1 MVDRAL
7 LIREIEREEGW
18 REHAYRDHLGFWT
31 IGYGFPIDER
41 RGGGLPKDIANAWLE
56 KVIAD
61 IEESLDREIFWWR
74 TLTESRQRALIN
86 MAYQLGVSGLM
97 RFQNMLAALRD
108 ADYATAAKEALDSKW
123 AKQTP
128 QRARRMAHMIEV
140 G

>member
-1 MVDRAL
+1 MVDRAQ

-18 REHAYRDHLGFWT
+18 REHAYQDHLGFWT
-31 IGYGFPIDER
+31 IGYAFLIDER
-41 RGGGLPKDIANAWLE
+41 KGGGLPKDIADAWLE
-56 KVIAD
+56 KLIAD

-74 TLTESRQRALIN
+74 TLTEARQRALIN
-86 MAYQLGVSGLM
+86 MAYQLGVNGLM
-97 RFQNMLAALRD
+97 AFQNMLAALRD

>member
-1 MVDRAL
+1 MVDRAQ

-18 REHAYRDHLGFWT
+18 REHAYQDHLGFWT
-31 IGYGFPIDER
+31 IGYGFLVDER
-41 RGGGLPKDIANAWLE
+41 KGGGLPKDIADAWLE

-74 TLTESRQRALIN
+74 TLTEARQRALIN
-86 MAYQLGVSGLM
+86 MAYQLGVNGLM

-123 AKQTP
+123 AEQTP

>member
-1 MVDRAL
+1 MVDRAQ

-18 REHAYRDHLGFWT
+18 REHAYQDHLGFWT
-31 IGYGFPIDER
+31 IGYGFLIDER
-41 RGGGLPKDIANAWLE
+41 KGGGLPKDIADAWLE
-56 KVIAD
+56 KLIAD

-74 TLTESRQRALIN
+74 TLTEARQRALIN
-86 MAYQLGVSGLM
+86 MAYQLGVNGLM
-97 RFQNMLAALRD
+97 AFQNMLAALRD